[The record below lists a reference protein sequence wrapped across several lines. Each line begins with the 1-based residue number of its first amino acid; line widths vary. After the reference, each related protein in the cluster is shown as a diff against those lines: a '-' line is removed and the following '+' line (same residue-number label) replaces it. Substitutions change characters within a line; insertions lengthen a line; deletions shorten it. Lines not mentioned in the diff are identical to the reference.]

1 MLLRSLLLFC
11 VALLLCGMPLHAQ
24 QIVTVP
30 VRFCDSHIDSL
41 ANVRSFNG
49 IAIDAQ
55 GVIYATEWNSSY
67 IVRIV
72 PGDSCAGV
80 VRQRVG
86 SGRSTEAQVAFSH
99 GLCIDRSGNIYATE
113 YNGGIVRKITP
124 DGTVLVV
131 AGTGGPGDRRD
142 EVPATTAQLS
152 SLNMVVVSPTGE
164 LYLSDERNH
173 VIRKVTTDGFIHTVA
188 GTYGSKGYSGDGGP
202 ATDAQLHTP
211 YGLALAADGSLF
223 ISDMR
228 NNVVRRV
235 SAKGRI
241 TTIAGNGRRGYTGD
255 GGPATDAT
263 LNKPT
268 GITLDKA
275 GNLYIADEDNHVV
288 RKVTRDGTIT
298 TFAGTGLGGRSGTGI
313 PATASKLSNPR
324 DVATDEAGN
333 LYIIDFNRDNLS
345 RIHKV
350 VSVAQAAEA
359 TVNVS
364 VNADNELVVAVTGA
378 VYRRAVVTDARGR
391 EVYNAPVTTGT
402 FRIDVSTFAPGV
414 YSLRL
419 SDGAATRTVSFVKS
433 E

>member
-1 MLLRSLLLFC
+1 
-11 VALLLCGMPLHAQ
+11 
-24 QIVTVP
+24 
-30 VRFCDSHIDSL
+30 
-41 ANVRSFNG
+41 
-49 IAIDAQ
+49 
-55 GVIYATEWNSSY
+55 
-67 IVRIV
+67 
-72 PGDSCAGV
+72 
-80 VRQRVG
+80 
-86 SGRSTEAQVAFSH
+86 
-99 GLCIDRSGNIYATE
+99 
-113 YNGGIVRKITP
+113 
-124 DGTVLVV
+124 
-131 AGTGGPGDRRD
+131 
-142 EVPATTAQLS
+142 
-152 SLNMVVVSPTGE
+152 VVVSPTGE

-173 VIRKVTTDGFIHTVA
+173 VIRKVTTDGLIRTVA

-211 YGLALAADGSLF
+211 YGLALGADGSLF

-255 GGPATDAT
+255 GGPATAAT

-268 GITLDKA
+268 GITLDRA
-275 GNLYIADEDNHVV
+275 GDLYIADEDNHVV
-288 RKVTRDGTIT
+288 RKVTRDGIIT
-298 TFAGTGLGGRSGTGI
+298 TFAGTGVGGRSGTGI

-324 DVATDEAGN
+324 DVATDDAGN

-345 RIHKV
+345 RIHKIL
-350 VSVAQAAEA
+350 STAPAAEA

-364 VNADNELVVAVTGA
+364 VNADNELIVAVTGA
-378 VYRRAVVTDARGR
+378 VYHRAVVTDVRGR

-402 FRIDVSTFAPGV
+402 FRIDVSTFAPGM

-419 SDGAATRTVSFVKS
+419 SEGAATRTVSFVKS